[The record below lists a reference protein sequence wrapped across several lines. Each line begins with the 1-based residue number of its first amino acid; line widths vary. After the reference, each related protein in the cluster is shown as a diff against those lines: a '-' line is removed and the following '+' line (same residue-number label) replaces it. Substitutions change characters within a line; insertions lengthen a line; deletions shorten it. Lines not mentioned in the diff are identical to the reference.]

1 MLEEAG
7 VRYVTVGGVAVI
19 LHGYGRLTG
28 DVDVFIAL
36 DPENATKAMRALTN
50 LGLKPKAPV
59 DPMDFADPD
68 IRNRWRDEK
77 GMMVFSMI
85 DPARPFF
92 AVDIFVEEAIPFNDL
107 LLRSVV
113 VETED
118 GPIRVCSYEDLIDL
132 KLKAGRPQDLA
143 DVHELRT
150 IHEAQ
155 SRDE

>member
-1 MLEEAG
+1 
-7 VRYVTVGGVAVI
+7 
-19 LHGYGRLTG
+19 
-28 DVDVFIAL
+28 
-36 DPENATKAMRALTN
+36 
-50 LGLKPKAPV
+50 
-59 DPMDFADPD
+59 MDFADPD

-118 GPIRVCSYEDLIDL
+118 GPIRVCSYEDLIEL
-132 KLKAGRPQDLA
+132 KSQAGRPQDLA
-143 DVHELRT
+143 DIHELQAISAARRT
-150 IHEAQ
+150 EP
-155 SRDE
+155 